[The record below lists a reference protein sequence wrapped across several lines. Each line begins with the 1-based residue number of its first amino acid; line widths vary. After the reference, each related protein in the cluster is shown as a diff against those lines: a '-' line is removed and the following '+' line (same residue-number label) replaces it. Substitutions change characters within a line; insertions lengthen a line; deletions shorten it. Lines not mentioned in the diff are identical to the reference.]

1 MGASGPAAESPT
13 QPDAQPAGGL
23 RASDAER
30 DEVVSRLREE
40 FAAGRL
46 SQDTFLHRM
55 NAVLEARHQAD
66 LPPLLSDLPAP
77 PEPAPPEPAAPEP
90 NSPPP
95 ASAGS
100 VLGRLRTAWPRR
112 LRPGATL
119 PAGAVSPRQAGPVRR
134 LTAGMPRAGAAAR
147 RPALLQ
153 FPREAGNL
161 FSIGRDASCD
171 LMIAD
176 MTVSRVHA
184 RLERTPDGWL
194 LTDLASTNGT
204 RVNGWRVRGQ
214 VPVRVGDLVSF
225 GTAEYSLSGADG
237 T

>member
-1 MGASGPAAESPT
+1 MGASGSAAESPT
-13 QPDAQPAGGL
+13 QPDAPPADVL

-66 LPPLLSDLPAP
+66 LPPLLADL
-77 PEPAPPEPAAPEP
+77 PAAPEP
-90 NSPPP
+90 GSTPLAPVPSSPPAP
-95 ASAGS
+95 TQS
-100 VLGRLRTAWPRR
+100 VLGRLRAAWPRR
-112 LRPGATL
+112 PRSGATL
-119 PAGAVSPRQAGPVRR
+119 PAGADSPRQAGPVRR
-134 LTAGMPRAGAAAR
+134 LTAGMPRAGAGSR
-147 RPALLQ
+147 RPAPLQ
-153 FPREAGNL
+153 FPRGDGNL

-204 RVNGWRVRGQ
+204 RVNGWRIRGQ
-214 VPVRVGDLVSF
+214 VPVRAGDLVSF

-237 T
+237 A

>member
-13 QPDAQPAGGL
+13 QPDAQLAGSL
-23 RASDAER
+23 RASDADR

-66 LPPLLSDLPAP
+66 LPPLLADLPAAAEP
-77 PEPAPPEPAAPEP
+77 GSPPPGPEPG
-90 NSPPP
+90 SPPP
-95 ASAGS
+95 APVRS
-100 VLGRLRTAWPRR
+100 VLGRLRAAWPR

-119 PAGAVSPRQAGPVRR
+119 PPGTVSPRQAGPVRR
-134 LTAGMPRAGAAAR
+134 LTAGMPLAGAAAR
-147 RPALLQ
+147 RAAPLQ
-153 FPREAGNL
+153 FPRGDGNL

-171 LMIAD
+171 LLIAD

-204 RVNGWRVRGQ
+204 RVNGWRVRGR
-214 VPVRVGDLVSF
+214 VPVRAGDLVSF

>member
-13 QPDAQPAGGL
+13 QPDAQPDGSL
-23 RASDAER
+23 RASDADRE
-30 DEVVSRLREE
+30 EVVSRLREE

-66 LPPLLSDLPAP
+66 LPPLLADLPAAA
-77 PEPAPPEPAAPEP
+77 EPGSPLPAPEP
-90 NSPPP
+90 GSPPP
-95 ASAGS
+95 APVRS
-100 VLGRLRTAWPRR
+100 VLGRLRAGWPRR
-112 LRPGATL
+112 PRLGATL
-119 PAGAVSPRQAGPVRR
+119 PPAAVSPRQAGPVRR
-134 LTAGMPRAGAAAR
+134 LTAGMPRAGVAAR
-147 RPALLQ
+147 RAAPLQ
-153 FPREAGNL
+153 FPRGDGNL

-171 LMIAD
+171 LLIAD

-204 RVNGWRVRGQ
+204 RVNGWRVRGR
-214 VPVRVGDLVSF
+214 VPVRAGDLVSF